1 MNNRK
6 GGRKG
11 SKRGKGSRAMPPA
24 PPDCCYLPFRI
35 VARTRRRRQRFPVN
49 KVIMLDAI
57 KSGNIILVLK
67 SIRRSSLLSSSE
79 GIVNGERRGDKQKQ
93 EQKKKK
99 GRGRENRQRRSWKQR
114 YAFHIIS
121 LLLIVQVEDRKK
133 ISLRKCFSSQSS
145 YHNECGSLQA
155 KCNSS
160 SGRIKREVVISSCK
174 SNTEVRVVGDWRNT
188 LRWGEWDIWKKK

>member
-11 SKRGKGSRAMPPA
+11 SKRGKESRAMPPA

-93 EQKKKK
+93 EQKKREEGEKIVKGGVGSSVMPSTSSACYLSFKWKIGKK
-99 GRGRENRQRRSWKQR
+99 SGWGSVFPANQVIIMNAEVCKQ
-114 YAFHIIS
+114 
-121 LLLIVQVEDRKK
+121 
-133 ISLRKCFSSQSS
+133 
-145 YHNECGSLQA
+145 N
-155 KCNSS
+155 
-160 SGRIKREVVISSCK
+160 VIPVLD
-174 SNTEVRVVGDWRNT
+174 E
-188 LRWGEWDIWKKK
+188 